1 MSSTFLI
8 AGFSLESVFS
18 RPDVV
23 GDVWSPF
30 SRLVRPGGDMSGD
43 MSPTRTEDGGKE
55 GMR

>member
-30 SRLVRPGGDMSGD
+30 SRLVRPGGDMLGD
-43 MSPTRTEDGGKE
+43 MSPTRTED
-55 GMR
+55 